1 MNHGQQ
7 VVEDIALNLLEF
19 FPNFIAE
26 EEIYFDGQTKLG
38 RLFLGN
44 NQVKGSIDYRMLG
57 EIPLYIHAEKLD
69 IGRRILIR
77 KVKVFQ

>member
-26 EEIYFDGQTKLG
+26 EEIDFDGQTKLG

-44 NQVKGSIDYRMLG
+44 NQVKGGIDYRMLG
-57 EIPLYIHAEKLD
+57 EIPLYIYAEKLD
-69 IGRRILIR
+69 IGRWILIR
-77 KVKVFQ
+77 KVKIFQ